1 MNCNN
6 TTKGIKVNVAV
17 QGTKEFS
24 DYSIFMRAMGVALS
38 SIQDTEFNVYAAG
51 PSTINSFTAEFCNLS
66 EGGLKRRGIKVRYY
80 KVPPSFIEENISD
93 FDYFAFLSAPN
104 QRPSKLASAAEL
116 SGVEV
121 GVFRY

>member
-1 MNCNN
+1 M
-6 TTKGIKVNVAV
+6 NVAV

-24 DYSIFMRAMGVALS
+24 DYTVFMRAMGVALS
-38 SIQDTEFNVYAAG
+38 SLDDQEFNVYTAG
-51 PSTINSFTAEFCNLS
+51 PANVNSFTAEFCNLS

-93 FDYFAFLSAPN
+93 FDYLAFLSTPN
-104 QRPSKLASAAEL
+104 QRPSQLVASAEL

-121 GVFRY
+121 GIFRY

>member
-1 MNCNN
+1 
-6 TTKGIKVNVAV
+6 VNVAV

-24 DYSIFMRAMGVALS
+24 DYSVFMRAMGVALS
-38 SIQDTEFNVYAAG
+38 SIKDTEFNVYTAG
-51 PSTINSFTAEFCNLS
+51 PANVNSYTAEFCNLS
-66 EGGLKRRGIKVRYY
+66 ESGLKRRGIKVRYY
-80 KVPPSFIEENISD
+80 KVPPSYIGDNISN

-104 QRPSKLASAAEL
+104 QRPSQLAATAEL